1 MLQQLLHNLLLQNQ
15 RQSRVPPAEPW
26 KGQDYDVQESP
37 FAGRV
42 GLEGVLNNIQG
53 QRDEYWNKKDEFKN
67 RFGNNPDMIREKLR
81 RYLLS
86 KQYED
91 LNKWNQAMRAGQ
103 QKEI

>member
-26 KGQDYDVQESP
+26 QGQDYDAQDSP

-42 GLEGVLNNIQG
+42 GLSSVLEKIQKE
-53 QRDEYWNKKDEFKN
+53 RDSYWNKKDEFKQ
-67 RFGNNPDMIREKLR
+67 RFGNNPDMIKEKLR
-81 RYLLS
+81 RYILS
-86 KQYED
+86 QQYED
-91 LNKWNQAMRAGQ
+91 LNRWNEVMRASQ